1 MCLIMN
7 KKAVKSNF
15 SLLLAAAIWG
25 LAFVAQSDSMNYIG
39 PLAFT
44 ALRYFLGAFA
54 LIPVC
59 VFTLG
64 SFKKHNGSEKTKKA
78 AKRSLTLGAVCGVV
92 LFGASVSQQI
102 GLKYTTAGKAGFI
115 TALYIVLVPVM
126 GRIVFKNKTS
136 VNTWISVVL
145 AAAGLYLLCVKEG
158 FSISRGDLW
167 VILCAFIF
175 TVQILLIDRYAE
187 GTDTTLVSM
196 TQFLTVAVITVPFA
210 LIFEPKITAEQ
221 MSGAW
226 ISIAYTGIFSS
237 AVGYT
242 LQIVG
247 QKSAENPTIAA
258 LLMSMESVFAAL
270 SGWLILHETLSGKEL
285 IGVALM
291 ACAIV
296 LSQLP
301 VVEKNKKAKAD
312 N

>member
-1 MCLIMN
+1 M
-7 KKAVKSNF
+7 
-15 SLLLAAAIWG
+15 
-25 LAFVAQSDSMNYIG
+25 
-39 PLAFT
+39 
-44 ALRYFLGAFA
+44 
-54 LIPVC
+54 
-59 VFTLG
+59 
-64 SFKKHNGSEKTKKA
+64 
-78 AKRSLTLGAVCGVV
+78 

-301 VVEKNKKAKAD
+301 VGEKNKKVKV
-312 N
+312 